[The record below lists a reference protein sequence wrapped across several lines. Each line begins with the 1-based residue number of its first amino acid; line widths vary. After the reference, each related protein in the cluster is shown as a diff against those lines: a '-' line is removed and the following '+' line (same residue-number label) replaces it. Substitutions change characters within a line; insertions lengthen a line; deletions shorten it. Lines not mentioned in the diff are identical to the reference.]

1 MILEAGE
8 RGCVRE
14 VMVIAAALTIQD
26 PRERPTEQREAADE
40 LHRRFADENS
50 DFSAILNLWAY
61 LHERQKEL
69 SGSQFRKL
77 CRREHI
83 NWLRVQ
89 EWQDLVRQLRQL
101 AKDVGLTVEAG
112 PVDPVGRHEAVHK
125 SLLTGLLAQIG
136 AYDER
141 RREYGGARGT
151 RFAVFPGS
159 ALFKKRH
166 PFVMAAEL
174 VETSRL
180 WARTVARI
188 EPEWAEEVAGHLVK
202 RAYNEPHW
210 SRRAGS
216 VVAREKVT
224 LFGVTL
230 IPDRSVRYG
239 RIDPELSRELFIRHA
254 LVEGDWRTRHRFLS
268 LIHI

>member
-1 MILEAGE
+1 
-8 RGCVRE
+8 
-14 VMVIAAALTIQD
+14 
-26 PRERPTEQREAADE
+26 
-40 LHRRFADENS
+40 
-50 DFSAILNLWAY
+50 
-61 LHERQKEL
+61 
-69 SGSQFRKL
+69 
-77 CRREHI
+77 
-83 NWLRVQ
+83 
-89 EWQDLVRQLRQL
+89 
-101 AKDVGLTVEAG
+101 
-112 PVDPVGRHEAVHK
+112 
-125 SLLTGLLAQIG
+125 
-136 AYDER
+136 
-141 RREYGGARGT
+141 
-151 RFAVFPGS
+151 
-159 ALFKKRH
+159 
-166 PFVMAAEL
+166 VMAAEL

-254 LVEGDWRTRHRFLS
+254 LVEG
-268 LIHI
+268 